1 MREDEIDRMIQRLQE
16 QGYNTVTKLA
26 VQAFNYVSN
35 VVMQTAI
42 RGGGGLVHQLRKSY
56 SLTDLGNDESDF
68 GGAELRAITNDTDEI
83 RELERLRRTGS
94 AGRSNTSAQVRYVRH
109 ISSDEAQQAQMR
121 RRTASHSRDSP
132 RRENDELSSSGYSSA
147 INAEYYPVQS
157 ETMDTEVTNCTILEF
172 MLNQE

>member
-1 MREDEIDRMIQRLQE
+1 MNTFLQIQ
-16 QGYNTVTKLA
+16 
-26 VQAFNYVSN
+26 
-35 VVMQTAI
+35 
-42 RGGGGLVHQLRKSY
+42 GGGGLVHQLRKSY

-68 GGAELRAITNDTDEI
+68 GGAELRAITNDTGKISIFFSRVRFLRIRSCHSYFAFADEI

-132 RRENDELSSSGYSSA
+132 
-147 INAEYYPVQS
+147 
-157 ETMDTEVTNCTILEF
+157 
-172 MLNQE
+172 

>member
-1 MREDEIDRMIQRLQE
+1 M
-16 QGYNTVTKLA
+16 
-26 VQAFNYVSN
+26 
-35 VVMQTAI
+35 
-42 RGGGGLVHQLRKSY
+42 VHQLRKSY

-68 GGAELRAITNDTDEI
+68 GGAELRAITNDTGKNSIFFHIAVLRIRKFHSYFIFADEI

-132 RRENDELSSSGYSSA
+132 
-147 INAEYYPVQS
+147 
-157 ETMDTEVTNCTILEF
+157 
-172 MLNQE
+172 